1 MEKTV
6 ETNAALSVSLITLN
20 MCVTKAMELV
30 RMVVLMDSGVTL
42 VTRLVVKAVTALLV
56 IYIMGHA

>member
-6 ETNAALSVSLITLN
+6 ETNAALSVSLIILN

-42 VTRLVVKAVTALLV
+42 VIRLVVKAVTALLV

>member
-6 ETNAALSVSLITLN
+6 ETNAALSVSLIILN

-30 RMVVLMDSGVTL
+30 RMVVLMDSGVSL